1 MAKIQGGNYACKP
14 QSTNSNSIS
23 TRIPEALSYLRQTGE
38 RAVQRHLQK
47 RTTARFRGVGWVRSL
62 LPHVLHQ
69 FSNQCPVIVGSC
81 SQPTIQQDVSDERLL
96 FTAMNDL
103 LAMAK
108 RAPVRDSSHSKS
120 FLRSSELNWQK
131 LLSHL
136 HWSLGAPVTN
146 PNLPPSFCKTYSP
159 NDYVV
164 LLITSQHWIPGVA
177 KLARILPR
185 VFWGSRDR
193 SSLRTGSQS
202 VLSALRPPSL
212 LIVCV
217 YAAPVTKWKPI
228 VKALFWCKVVWHNSR
243 GKAPA
248 GLRIQRC
255 DIYRGDD
262 KDEDNGIGWA
272 RE

>member
-1 MAKIQGGNYACKP
+1 MTWSWPSKP
-14 QSTNSNSIS
+14 QWGT
-23 TRIPEALSYLRQTGE
+23 PL
-38 RAVQRHLQK
+38 
-47 RTTARFRGVGWVRSL
+47 
-62 LPHVLHQ
+62 
-69 FSNQCPVIVGSC
+69 
-81 SQPTIQQDVSDERLL
+81 
-96 FTAMNDL
+96 
-103 LAMAK
+103 
-108 RAPVRDSSHSKS
+108 SKS
-120 FLRSSELNWQK
+120 FLWSSELNWQK

-146 PNLPPSFCKTYSP
+146 PNLPPSFCKKYSP
-159 NDYVV
+159 NDHVV
-164 LLITSQHWIPGVA
+164 LLITSQHWIPGDA

-193 SSLRTGSQS
+193 SSLRTGSQR
-202 VLSALRPPSL
+202 VLSALRPPSP

-255 DIYRGDD
+255 GLLWRCWIIFKCGQIFVLYF
-262 KDEDNGIGWA
+262 
-272 RE
+272 REYWYS